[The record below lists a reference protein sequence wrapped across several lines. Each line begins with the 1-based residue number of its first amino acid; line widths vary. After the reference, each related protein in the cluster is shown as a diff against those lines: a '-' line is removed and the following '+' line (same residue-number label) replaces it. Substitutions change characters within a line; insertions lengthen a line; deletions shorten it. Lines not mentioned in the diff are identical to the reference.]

1 VTRRRGA
8 TAIASNPV
16 LVGVATTLVIVVA
29 VFLAYNANA
38 GLPWVP
44 TYRLTA
50 EVPAAASLVK
60 GNEVRIG
67 GLRVGVI
74 DKIQPITKS
83 DGTVA
88 AKLDMK
94 LETRIRPLP
103 VDSTL
108 MVRPRSALG
117 LKYVEVTKGTSSKGF
132 PEGGTIP
139 LANATPKPV
148 EFDEFFNMFDHPT
161 RVGEQQNLHGFGD
174 AFAGR
179 GDDLNLAIQEFVP
192 LIQNAV
198 PVLTNIAAPETS
210 FRRFFAAPARASEIV
225 APIAAIQGELWV
237 NLDLTLAAFADVAR
251 PFLQDTITKGPK
263 GMQTAIDTFPQIR
276 PFFLETQKFFTKL
289 QPGAVALRK
298 SAPDLANAFE
308 HGTTVLRQ
316 SVGFNKQLT
325 SFLQDLQTFAQDP
338 VVPIGFKDLVNTVQ
352 SLDPTINYLT
362 PTQTVCNYVSLFFR
376 NAASLLSDGDTN
388 GTWLRFMVITT
399 PVAPNGGPA
408 PNGEGGPNAAPANG
422 GGKPISGI
430 DPNYLHDNAYPN
442 TAAPGQTRECEA
454 GNEPYAKGKQSIGN
468 VPGSQGTVT
477 EDQPKK
483 KK

>member
-1 VTRRRGA
+1 MTRRRGA

-74 DKIQPITKS
+74 DKITPITKP
-83 DGTVA
+83 DGSVA

-103 VDSTL
+103 VDSTII
-108 MVRPRSALG
+108 VRPRSALG
-117 LKYVEVTKGTSSKGF
+117 LKYVEVTKGQSSQGY
-132 PEGGTIP
+132 PEGATIP
-139 LANATPKPV
+139 LSHATPKPV

-179 GDDLNLAIQEFVP
+179 GVDLNLAFQTFVP
-192 LIQNAV
+192 LVANAV
-198 PVLTNIAAPETS
+198 PVLGNIADPKTS
-210 FRRFFAAPARASEIV
+210 FRRFFAAPAKASEIV
-225 APIAAIQGELWV
+225 APIAAVQGELWA
-237 NLDLTLAAFADVAR
+237 NLDLTFAAFADVAR
-251 PFLQDTITKGPK
+251 PFLQETISKGPK
-263 GMQTAIDTFPQIR
+263 GLETATETFPHIR
-276 PFFLETQKFFTKL
+276 PFFRETQKFFANL
-289 QPGAVALRK
+289 QPGSRALRN
-298 SAPDLANAFE
+298 SAPTLADAFQ
-308 HGTTVLRQ
+308 HGTPVLRA
-316 SVGFNKQLT
+316 SVGFNERLANY
-325 SFLQDLQTFAQDP
+325 LQDLRTFATDP
-338 VVPIGFKDLVNTVQ
+338 VVPIGLRDLADTVQ
-352 SLDPTINYLT
+352 ALDPTIAYLT

-376 NAASLLSDGDTN
+376 NAASILSDGDTN

-399 PVAPNGGPA
+399 PVGKDGGPA
-408 PNGEGGPNAAPANG
+408 PNGEGAPSAAPANG
-422 GGKPISGI
+422 GGRPISGI
-430 DPNYLHDNAYPN
+430 DPNFLHVNPYPN
-442 TAAPGQTRECEA
+442 TAAPGEDHECEA
-454 GNEPYAKGKQSIGN
+454 GNEPYQKLKKAIGN
-468 VPGSQGTVT
+468 VPGNQGTVT